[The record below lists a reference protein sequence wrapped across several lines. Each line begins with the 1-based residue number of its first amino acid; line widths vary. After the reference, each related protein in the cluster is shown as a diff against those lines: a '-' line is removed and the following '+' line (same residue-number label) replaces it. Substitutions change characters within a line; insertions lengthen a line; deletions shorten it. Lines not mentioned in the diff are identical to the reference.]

1 MSGQGNS
8 RGRRR
13 NWNPA
18 ISTTQKVAARR
29 RRAPGELYVAQ
40 TGDLT
45 AAAKLLA
52 AAGEAVGVI
61 AGGLDAPGACW
72 IAASMGDATAG
83 VVGIVGVETIVD
95 AAVIRSLAVT
105 EAMRRR
111 GIGAALVSAAR
122 KAAHTRG
129 ARRLYALG
137 RRGEEYLL
145 RFGFERVAAADM
157 IDDLAGT
164 FTADYL
170 RVHPNELARM
180 DPLRLDISRDGIIE
194 R

>member
-1 MSGQGNS
+1 MA
-8 RGRRR
+8 
-13 NWNPA
+13 A
-18 ISTTQKVAARR
+18 I
-29 RRAPGELYVAQ
+29 
-40 TGDLT
+40 
-45 AAAKLLA
+45 LA
-52 AAGEAVGVI
+52 AASGSAGII

-72 IAASMGDATAG
+72 IAASVGDA
-83 VVGIVGVETIVD
+83 IVGVAGIETIVD
-95 AAVIRSLAVT
+95 AAVIRSLVVV

-111 GIGAALVSAAR
+111 GIGAALVKAAR

-145 RFGFERVAAADM
+145 RFGFERVGAKEM

-164 FTADYL
+164 FTNDYL
-170 RVHPNELARM
+170 RVHPDELART
-180 DPLRLDISRDGIIE
+180 DPLRLDISRDGVIE

>member
-1 MSGQGNS
+1 MLDC
-8 RGRRR
+8 RVDRRR
-13 NWNPA
+13 D
-18 ISTTQKVAARR
+18 RR
-29 RRAPGELYVAQ
+29 RVGI
-40 TGDLT
+40 
-45 AAAKLLA
+45 
-52 AAGEAVGVI
+52 VGV
-61 AGGLDAPGACW
+61 
-72 IAASMGDATAG
+72 
-83 VVGIVGVETIVD
+83 VGVETIVD
-95 AAVIRSLAVT
+95 AAVIRSLAVV

-111 GIGAALVSAAR
+111 GIGAALVNAAR

-145 RFGFERVAAADM
+145 RFGFERIAGTEM

-170 RVHPNELARM
+170 RAHPGELARM
-180 DPLRLDISRDGIIE
+180 DPLRLDISRDGVIE

>member
-1 MSGQGNS
+1 VPRQSDNRS
-8 RGRRR
+8 RRR
-13 NWNPA
+13 NRDPA
-18 ISTTQKVAARR
+18 IPATQKVAARR

-40 TGDLT
+40 TAD
-45 AAAKLLA
+45 LA
-52 AAGEAVGVI
+52 AAVAILADAGEAAGI
-61 AGGLDAPGACW
+61 ITGGLDAPGACW
-72 IAASMGDATAG
+72 IAASIGNAISG
-83 VVGIVGVETIVD
+83 VVGVETIVD
-95 AAVIRSLAVT
+95 AAVIRSLAVA

-111 GIGAALVSAAR
+111 GIGAALVNAAR

-137 RRGEEYLL
+137 RRGEDYLL
-145 RFGFERVAAADM
+145 RFGFERIASMEM

-170 RVHPNELARM
+170 RAHPGELARM
-180 DPLRLDISRDGIIE
+180 DPLRLDISRDGVID

>member
-1 MSGQGNS
+1 MPRQGYNRS
-8 RGRRR
+8 RRR
-13 NWNPA
+13 NRNTA
-18 ISTTQKVAARR
+18 ISATQKVAARR

-40 TGDLT
+40 TGDL
-45 AAAKLLA
+45 A
-52 AAGEAVGVI
+52 AAGAILAQAGEAAGIIV
-61 AGGLDAPGACW
+61 GGLDAPGACW
-72 IAASMGDATAG
+72 IAASMGDASAG
-83 VVGIVGVETIVD
+83 FVGLVGVETMVD
-95 AAVIRSLAVT
+95 AAVIRSLAVV

-111 GIGAALVSAAR
+111 GIGAALVNAAR

-145 RFGFERVAAADM
+145 RFGFERIAGTEM

-170 RVHPNELARM
+170 RAHPGELARM
-180 DPLRLDISRDGIIE
+180 DPLRLDISRDGVIE

>member
-1 MSGQGNS
+1 MSGQGDS

-13 NWNPA
+13 YRDTV
-18 ISTTQKVAARR
+18 ISPSQKVVARR

-40 TGDLT
+40 TADL
-45 AAAKLLA
+45 AGVEAILA
-52 AAGEAVGVI
+52 GVGESAGII
-61 AGGLDAPGACW
+61 AGGLDAAGACW
-72 IAASMGDATAG
+72 IAASLGDT
-83 VVGIVGVETIVD
+83 IVGVIGIETVVD
-95 AAVIRSLAVT
+95 AAVIRSLAVA

-111 GIGAALVSAAR
+111 GIGAALVTAGR

-137 RRGEEYLL
+137 RRGKEYLL
-145 RFGFERVAAADM
+145 RFGFERVAATQM

-164 FTADYL
+164 FTSDYL
-170 RVHPNELARM
+170 RAHPDDLLRVDA
-180 DPLRLDISRDGIIE
+180 LRLDISRDGIIE

>member
-1 MSGQGNS
+1 
-8 RGRRR
+8 
-13 NWNPA
+13 
-18 ISTTQKVAARR
+18 VAATLEVV
-29 RRAPGELYVAQ
+29 GEN
-40 TGDLT
+40 
-45 AAAKLLA
+45 
-52 AAGEAVGVI
+52 AGVV

-72 IAASMGDATAG
+72 IAASVNDAIAG
-83 VVGIVGVETIVD
+83 VAGIETIVD
-95 AAVIRSLAVT
+95 AAVIRSLAVSET
-105 EAMRRR
+105 MRRR
-111 GIGAALVSAAR
+111 GIGAALVKASR

-145 RFGFERVAAADM
+145 RFGFERVAVTEM

-170 RVHPNELARM
+170 RAHPDELARM
-180 DPLRLDISRDGIIE
+180 DPLRLDISRDGVIE

>member
-1 MSGQGNS
+1 M
-8 RGRRR
+8 
-13 NWNPA
+13 
-18 ISTTQKVAARR
+18 
-29 RRAPGELYVAQ
+29 
-40 TGDLT
+40 
-45 AAAKLLA
+45 LA
-52 AAGEAVGVI
+52 AAGKDGGFI

-72 IAASMGDATAG
+72 IAASVGEAIAG
-83 VVGIVGVETIVD
+83 VAGIETIVD
-95 AAVIRSLAVT
+95 AAVIRSLAVA

-111 GIGAALVSAAR
+111 GIGAALVKAAR

-145 RFGFERVAAADM
+145 RFGFERVAAAGM

-170 RVHPNELARM
+170 RAHPDELARI
-180 DPLRLDISRDGIIE
+180 DSLRLDISRDGVIE

>member
-1 MSGQGNS
+1 M
-8 RGRRR
+8 
-13 NWNPA
+13 
-18 ISTTQKVAARR
+18 V
-29 RRAPGELYVAQ
+29 
-40 TGDLT
+40 
-45 AAAKLLA
+45 
-52 AAGEAVGVI
+52 AAGEAAGII
-61 AGGLDAPGACW
+61 AGGFAAPGACW
-72 IAASMGDATAG
+72 IAASIGDAASG

-95 AAVIRSLAVT
+95 AAVIRSLAVAQ
-105 EAMRRR
+105 AMRRR

-145 RFGFERVAAADM
+145 RFGFERVVAAEM

-170 RVHPNELARM
+170 RAHQDKLARM
-180 DPLRLDISRDGIIE
+180 DPIRLDISRDGVIE

>member
-1 MSGQGNS
+1 MSGQGDNRS
-8 RGRRR
+8 RRR
-13 NWNPA
+13 NRDTAIPA
-18 ISTTQKVAARR
+18 AQKVAARR
-29 RRAPGELYVAQ
+29 RRAPDELYVAQ
-40 TGDLT
+40 TGDLG
-45 AAAKLLA
+45 AMEAILA
-52 AAGEAVGVI
+52 AAGKSAGIV

-72 IAASMGDATAG
+72 IAASVGDAIAG
-83 VVGIVGVETIVD
+83 VAGIETIVD
-95 AAVIRSLAVT
+95 AAVMRSLVVV

-111 GIGAALVSAAR
+111 GIGAALINAAR

-145 RFGFERVAAADM
+145 RFGFERVAAKEM

-164 FTADYL
+164 FTSDYL
-170 RVHPNELARM
+170 RAHPDELARM
-180 DPLRLDISRDGIIE
+180 DPLRLDISRDGVIE